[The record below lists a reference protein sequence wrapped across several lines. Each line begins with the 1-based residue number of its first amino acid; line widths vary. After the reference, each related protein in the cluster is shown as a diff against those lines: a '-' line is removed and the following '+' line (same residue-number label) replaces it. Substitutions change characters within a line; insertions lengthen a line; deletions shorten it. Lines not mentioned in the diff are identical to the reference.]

1 MHHHYGAYVV
11 YIRHAGIC
19 QSSLLQSY
27 FVCVVSK
34 YDLQTRGYKFIR
46 WERLYAQLILCS
58 LPPALWQERGV
69 LGVEKTGDS
78 LIILCSRS
86 SQGVGGLGF
95 GGFSKQFLARLGG
108 PQGLGKAGGG
118 WWGLDRNL
126 SRKSNE
132 ANLGRSHVSGKS
144 NEATRWHHSLGG
156 RQACLG

>member
-1 MHHHYGAYVV
+1 M
-11 YIRHAGIC
+11 
-19 QSSLLQSY
+19 
-27 FVCVVSK
+27 
-34 YDLQTRGYKFIR
+34 
-46 WERLYAQLILCS
+46 YAQLVLCS

-78 LIILCSRS
+78 LIISCSRS

-95 GGFSKQFLARLGG
+95 GGFSKQYPCSVWEVHRDWERQAV
-108 PQGLGKAGGG
+108 G

-144 NEATRWHHSLGG
+144 NEATG
-156 RQACLG
+156 

>member
-1 MHHHYGAYVV
+1 M
-11 YIRHAGIC
+11 
-19 QSSLLQSY
+19 
-27 FVCVVSK
+27 
-34 YDLQTRGYKFIR
+34 
-46 WERLYAQLILCS
+46 YAQLVLCS

-78 LIILCSRS
+78 LIISCSRS

-95 GGFSKQFLARLGG
+95 GGFSKQYPCSVWEVHRDWERQAV
-108 PQGLGKAGGG
+108 G

-144 NEATRWHHSLGG
+144 NEATCWHHSLGG

>member
-1 MHHHYGAYVV
+1 M
-11 YIRHAGIC
+11 
-19 QSSLLQSY
+19 
-27 FVCVVSK
+27 VSK
-34 YDLQTRGYKFIR
+34 YDLQTRGYKFID
-46 WERLYAQLILCS
+46 WERMYAQLILCS

-78 LIILCSRS
+78 LIISCSRS

-95 GGFSKQFLARLGG
+95 GGFSKQYPCSVWEVHRDWERQAV
-108 PQGLGKAGGG
+108 G

>member
-1 MHHHYGAYVV
+1 M
-11 YIRHAGIC
+11 
-19 QSSLLQSY
+19 
-27 FVCVVSK
+27 VSK
-34 YDLQTRGYKFIR
+34 YDLQTRGYKFIG
-46 WERLYAQLILCS
+46 WERMYAQLILCS

-78 LIILCSRS
+78 LIISCSRS

-95 GGFSKQFLARLGG
+95 GGFSKQYPCSVWEVHRDWERQAV
-108 PQGLGKAGGG
+108 G

-144 NEATRWHHSLGG
+144 NEATG
-156 RQACLG
+156 